1 MLLENV
7 RGSDFFSILQH
18 SFIRWD
24 TCLYVDRSWS
34 CNLEERKILI
44 LDLGEL
50 KFMGF
55 WST

>member
-34 CNLEERKILI
+34 CNLEERKNLI